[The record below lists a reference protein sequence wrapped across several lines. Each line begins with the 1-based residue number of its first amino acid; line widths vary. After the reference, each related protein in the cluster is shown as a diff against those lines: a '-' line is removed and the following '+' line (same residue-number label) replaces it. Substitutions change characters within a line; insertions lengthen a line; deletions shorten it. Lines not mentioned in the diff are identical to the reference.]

1 MECIYSMANIFDLF
15 KQISSGNDAKSA
27 PVEYIIAGLGNP
39 GKKYENTRHNAGF
52 LAIDYIAAQKGVK
65 IDRSRFEG
73 LTATTE
79 ICGKG
84 VLLLKPQTYM
94 NNSGQSVEAAASFYK
109 IPAERVIVISDD
121 VNLDVA
127 RLRVRKGGSA
137 GGQKGLADI
146 ITYLGT
152 EEIPRLRIG
161 VGKKPRPEFDM
172 KDWVLSHFLPKE
184 LEEIAQSYPRVMSG
198 VEKIISGDI
207 DGAMQICNCK

>member
-1 MECIYSMANIFDLF
+1 MANIFDLF
-15 KQISSGNDAKSA
+15 KQISSGENNKNA

-39 GKKYENTRHNAGF
+39 GKQYENTRHNAGF
-52 LAIDYIAAQKGVK
+52 LAIDYIAEKKGVK
-65 IDRSRFEG
+65 IDRAKFEG
-73 LTATTE
+73 LTAVTE

-109 IPAERVIVISDD
+109 VAPQNVIVLSDD

-127 RLRVRKGGSA
+127 RLRVRKSGSA
-137 GGQKGLADI
+137 GGQKGLNDI

-161 VGKKPRPEFDM
+161 VGKKPRPEYDM
-172 KDWVLSHFLPKE
+172 KDWVLSRFTTKE
-184 LEEIAQSYPRVMSG
+184 LEALAEVYPKVLLG
-198 VEKIISGDI
+198 IEKMISGDF
-207 DGAMQICNCK
+207 DGAMQLCNSK